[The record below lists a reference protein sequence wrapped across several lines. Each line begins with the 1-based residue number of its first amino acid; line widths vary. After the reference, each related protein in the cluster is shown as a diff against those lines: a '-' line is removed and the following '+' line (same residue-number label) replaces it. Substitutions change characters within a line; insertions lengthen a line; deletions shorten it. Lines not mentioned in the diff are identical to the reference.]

1 MLFKNILVPH
11 DGSGHSK
18 HAFKV
23 ALDMAKK
30 YKSKITVITVLDT
43 SSGMWGHTTIWDKEI
58 GGTNT
63 LVTKE
68 FESFESATKKV
79 KVSFRSEI
87 IESKSV
93 AKTIVSYS
101 KSKKIDLIVIGA
113 HGITGWDKLILG
125 SVTNSVIH
133 RVMCPVL
140 IVREFYI
147 RYFISLWLR
156 ELLPYGV

>member
-30 YKSKITVITVLDT
+30 YNSKLSMVTVLDT
-43 SSGMWGHTTIWDKEI
+43 SPGYWAHSSLWDKAI
-58 GGTNT
+58 GGAKT

-68 FESFESATKKV
+68 FESFESAAKKA
-79 KVSFRSEI
+79 KVSFYSKI
-87 IESKSV
+87 IESHSV
-93 AKTIVSYS
+93 TKAIVSYS

-113 HGITGWDKLILG
+113 HGITGWEKLILG
-125 SVTNSVIH
+125 SVSDSVAH
-133 RVMCPVL
+133 RVKCPVL
-140 IVREFYI
+140 IVR
-147 RYFISLWLR
+147 
-156 ELLPYGV
+156 

>member
-11 DGSGHSK
+11 DGSSHSK

-30 YKSKITVITVLDT
+30 YNSKISMVTVLDM
-43 SSGMWGHTTIWDKEI
+43 SPDHWAHTNLWDKAI
-58 GGTNT
+58 GGTKN

-68 FESFESATKKV
+68 FESFESTAKKA

-93 AKTIVSYS
+93 TKTIVSYS
-101 KSKKIDLIVIGA
+101 KSKKIDLIVMGA
-113 HGITGWDKLILG
+113 QGITGWDKLVLG
-125 SVTNSVIH
+125 SVTDSVAH
-133 RVMCPVL
+133 RVRCPVL
-140 IVREFYI
+140 IVR
-147 RYFISLWLR
+147 
-156 ELLPYGV
+156 

>member
-30 YKSKITVITVLDT
+30 YNSKISLVTVMDT
-43 SSGMWGHTTIWDKEI
+43 SLGYWGHSTLWDAAI
-58 GGTNT
+58 GGAKT

-68 FESFESATKKV
+68 FESFESAAKKA
-79 KVSFRSEI
+79 KVSFHSEI

-93 AKTIVSYS
+93 TKTIVSYS
-101 KSKKIDLIVIGA
+101 KSKKIDLIVMAA

-125 SVTNSVIH
+125 SVSDGVIH
-133 RVMCPVL
+133 RVRCPVL
-140 IVREFYI
+140 IVR
-147 RYFISLWLR
+147 
-156 ELLPYGV
+156 

>member
-30 YKSKITVITVLDT
+30 YNSKISLVTVMDT
-43 SSGMWGHTTIWDKEI
+43 SSGYWGHSTLWDEAI
-58 GGTNT
+58 GGAKT

-68 FESFESATKKV
+68 FESFESAAKKA
-79 KVSFRSEI
+79 KVSFHSEI

-93 AKTIVSYS
+93 TKTIVSYS
-101 KSKKIDLIVIGA
+101 KSKKIDLIVMAA

-125 SVTNSVIH
+125 SVSDGVIH
-133 RVMCPVL
+133 RVRCPVL
-140 IVREFYI
+140 IVR
-147 RYFISLWLR
+147 
-156 ELLPYGV
+156 

>member
-11 DGSGHSK
+11 DGSGNSK

-30 YKSKITVITVLDT
+30 YNSKISLVTVLDT
-43 SSGMWGHTTIWDKEI
+43 SPGYWAHTSLWDKAL
-58 GGTNT
+58 GGAKN

-68 FESFESATKKV
+68 FESFESTAKKA

-93 AKTIVSYS
+93 TKTIVSYS
-101 KSKKIDLIVIGA
+101 KSKKVDLIVMGA
-113 HGITGWDKLILG
+113 QGITGWDKFVLG
-125 SVTNSVIH
+125 SVSDGVVH
-133 RVMCPVL
+133 RVRCPVL
-140 IVREFYI
+140 IVR
-147 RYFISLWLR
+147 
-156 ELLPYGV
+156 